1 VSEIPFDP
9 LTTIR
14 VLLAHRV
21 RFVLIGG
28 YAASLRGSPVITG
41 DLDLCY
47 ARDRDNL
54 ERLAGALQELGARLR
69 GPNVPDEL
77 PFRAD
82 ADTLEGGDHFTFQTR
97 TGSLDIIGTPAGTAG
112 FKDLEAAATETT
124 IDGMTV
130 RVASLD
136 DLIRMKE
143 RAGRPKDIAHLQWLR
158 ALRQEI
164 DRDEP

>member
-1 VSEIPFDP
+1 MSEIPFDP

-130 RVASLD
+130 TTTASMSSSPVWRYTTSQD
-136 DLIRMKE
+136 VP
-143 RAGRPKDIAHLQWLR
+143 AGSKRLTKRCGCCVP
-158 ALRQEI
+158 EVG
-164 DRDEP
+164 